1 MSHYQLAQ
9 LNIAKLAAPLDS
21 PRLEDFV
28 ANLDRVNALA
38 EESPGFV
45 WRLQSDEGDATA
57 LRPFGGDY
65 IVNLSVWDD
74 LESLRNYVYQSAH
87 VEILRRRSEWFEKMR
102 NAHLVLWWI
111 EAGHIPTIDE
121 ARARLDIIAAEGPT
135 NRAFTF
141 SCSFPPPDDSL

>member
-1 MSHYQLAQ
+1 M
-9 LNIAKLAAPLDS
+9 NIAKLAAPLDS
-21 PRLEDFV
+21 PQLVDFV

-38 EESPGFV
+38 EQSPGFV

-57 LRPFGGDY
+57 LRPFGDDY

-102 NAHLVLWWI
+102 DAHLVLWWI

-121 ARARLDIIAAEGPT
+121 ARARLDIIGAEGPT
-135 NRAFTF
+135 KRAFTF
-141 SCSFPPPDDSL
+141 SCSVPPPGDSS

>member
-1 MSHYQLAQ
+1 MSDCQLAQ

-21 PRLEDFV
+21 PQLVDFV

-38 EESPGFV
+38 EQSPGFV

-57 LRPFGGDY
+57 LRPFGDDY

-102 NAHLVLWWI
+102 DAHLVLWWI

-121 ARARLDIIAAEGPT
+121 ARARLDIIGAEGPT
-135 NRAFTF
+135 KRAFTF
-141 SCSFPPPDDSL
+141 SCPFSPPSGSL